1 MEHWAQNCDGAGV
14 DPAEHSKVCRE
25 RDELRAE
32 LQKVIA
38 QLHEVKSE
46 RDELKVVLDAAK
58 VGMAALNDKMNGV
71 MAQRDVLA
79 REKDMLIAFA
89 KKNCCE
95 LCDLCKHC
103 DTRHPCF
110 DDEGPESCEECLR
123 EKAVCCDCAADYDRF
138 EFVGAEVEGGGG
150 K

>member
-25 RDELRAE
+25 RDELRA
-32 LQKVIA
+32 
-38 QLHEVKSE
+38 QLREVTAE

-71 MAQRDVLA
+71 MAQWNVLT
-79 REKDMLIAFA
+79 REKDTLSAFA

-103 DTRHPCF
+103 DTRHPCL

-123 EKAVCCDCAADYDRF
+123 EKVVCCDCGADYLHF
-138 EFVGAEVEGGGG
+138 EFAGAAVEGGGG

>member
-71 MAQRDVLA
+71 MAQRDGLA
-79 REKDMLIAFA
+79 RIVASGIGACDHCRHRDTLSACYDMIPPPDCDGCLLEK
-89 KKNCCE
+89 
-95 LCDLCKHC
+95 
-103 DTRHPCF
+103 T
-110 DDEGPESCEECLR
+110 
-123 EKAVCCDCAADYDRF
+123 VCCTCGLGDHF
-138 EFVGAEVEGGGG
+138 EFAGAEMEGGGG